1 VTHNPWARPA
11 LETVTDHID
20 NAADDTPVI
29 DTRHAMRQ
37 WKMRDIRAI
46 WRSLSKNKSSIA
58 VSFIK
63 DRESY
68 LNPN

>member
-1 VTHNPWARPA
+1 
-11 LETVTDHID
+11 LETVADHID

-29 DTRHAMRQ
+29 DTRHAVRQ

-58 VSFIK
+58 VHQ
-63 DRESY
+63 R
-68 LNPN
+68 P